1 MVYLPDEN
9 IQDALLTYLSE
20 LTLTDEEPMGLHPLW
35 SIPPGLHLPKRD
47 EFHVIS
53 WRLSKL
59 AEYTAI
65 TGFNIILSENRAWE
79 IGNKDVT
86 ETVSKLNFLSHLSH

>member
-1 MVYLPDEN
+1 MDYLPHEN
-9 IQDALLTYLSE
+9 IQDAFLTYLSE

-59 AEYTAI
+59 TEYTAS
-65 TGFNIILSENRAWE
+65 TGFNIILSEERLWE
-79 IGNKDVT
+79 IGNKDVR
-86 ETVSKLNFLSHLSH
+86 ETVSILTSLVT